1 MKLLYKFSVCFFLLM
16 SLSLQAQFSI
26 GLKSGYTRA
35 WQNYGENRVLL
46 PEGAK
51 IHVHRMNI
59 ALPVYYRLGKHWQI
73 GLEPAYT
80 GRGAACVPEFGL
92 PPEPS
97 FKGDTR
103 FKLDYVEVPLSFRF
117 EQALGGDRLSLFVKA
132 AYGFSYMFSGIS
144 EIIDLETG
152 QILYVVN
159 VTRILRRWEHGAYTG
174 LGLSL
179 KLSSS
184 FQCFLTSEYYHGFV
198 NVDPRAPSKARS
210 LSFNLGTVL
219 SL

>member
-1 MKLLYKFSVCFFLLM
+1 MKFLYKFSVCFFLLT

-26 GLKSGYTRA
+26 GVKSGYTRA
-35 WQNYGENRVLL
+35 WQNYGENRALL

-51 IHVHRMNI
+51 IHVHSMNI
-59 ALPVYYRLGKHWQI
+59 ALPVYYRLSKHWQI
-73 GLEPAYT
+73 GLEPAYA
-80 GRGAACVPEFGL
+80 GRGAACVPGFGL

-103 FKLDYVEVPLSFRF
+103 FKLNYVEMPLSFRF

-132 AYGFSYMFSGIS
+132 AYGFSYLFSGIS

-152 QILYVVN
+152 QILYTVD
-159 VTRILRRWEHGAYTG
+159 VTKTLMRWEHGAYAG

-179 KLSSS
+179 KLSPSLE
-184 FQCFLTSEYYHGFV
+184 CILTSEYYHGFV
-198 NVDPRAPSKARS
+198 NVDPFLPSKARS
-210 LSFNLGTVL
+210 LSFNLGAVL